1 VGSPC
6 LPPVECSSGTTPS
19 QAAKS
24 RPLRNAAPLPIVAM
38 PGSVSETEQSGSR
51 EWYQRL
57 QTPNLWVH
65 RVLFEHF
72 LDSFLYAQL
81 VPIYVAAQCVLG
93 NSPPYQRRFLRYI
106 FVVGNSPT

>member
-1 VGSPC
+1 MFLGNHAQPGS
-6 LPPVECSSGTTPS
+6 
-19 QAAKS
+19 KS
-24 RPLRNAAPLPIVAM
+24 RPLWNPAPLPIVAM

-57 QTPNLWVH
+57 RAPNLWVH
-65 RVLFEHF
+65 RVLFEHL

-106 FVVGNSPT
+106 FVVGNSP